1 MKSPQKPINNGV
13 CVYINMLQGRCAWKG
28 HGRSIPYNHLSEY
41 IFLMHL
47 FYLVI
52 PELDPL

>member
-13 CVYINMLQGRCAWKG
+13 HVYINMFQGRCVWKG
-28 HGRSIPYNHLSEY
+28 HGFSIPYHPLPED
-41 IFLMHL
+41 IFLMRL

>member
-13 CVYINMLQGRCAWKG
+13 HVYINMLQGRCAWKG
-28 HGRSIPYNHLSEY
+28 HGRSIPYHPLPENIL
-41 IFLMHL
+41 LMHL
-47 FYLVI
+47 SYLVI